1 MTNYGQTSMRMNLLL
16 KLITPFNER
25 NKMKM
30 KKYNPKQNYYFID
43 YGLEERGHPEYIK
56 EMKKEDPSHRD
67 MGCPRWV
74 RSSFNTEQDVQE
86 TMNFVFQ
93 PYPHIVKRLQI
104 RSEEELNKIVTIEEK
119 TNKILYEGDDGFEKG
134 FKFTQREYDFG
145 GYYQS
150 LYEKRLMLD
159 YCPPHPCD
167 QEEEKEQN
175 RT

>member
-1 MTNYGQTSMRMNLLL
+1 M
-16 KLITPFNER
+16 E
-25 NKMKM
+25 
-30 KKYNPKQNYYFID
+30 KYNPNQNYYFVD
-43 YGLEERGHPEYIK
+43 YSLWEKGHPEYI
-56 EMKKEDPSHRD
+56 ERMKKRDPSIHTETIDRDLDYDVFKKGIHRWIRQ
-67 MGCPRWV
+67 P
-74 RSSFNTEQDVQE
+74 FQTEQDVQE
-86 TMNFVFQ
+86 TINFLFN
-93 PYPHIVKRLQI
+93 PYPDKVEGLRI
-104 RSEEELNKIVTIEEK
+104 RSEEELNEIVTLEQK